1 MSNEEKKVNEF
12 QKLCDSLEKEVDYF
26 LEAIACRNA
35 ERIADERKDLFR
47 LAEELS
53 EAREHM
59 SDWSSERERSYSLL
73 KRARNVLKLGG
84 IAERFG
90 KLQDVL
96 CGLL

>member
-1 MSNEEKKVNEF
+1 MSNEEKKTNEF

-26 LEAIACRNA
+26 LEAVSCQNA

-47 LAEELS
+47 LVEELS
-53 EAREHM
+53 EARQRTTE
-59 SDWSSERERSYSLL
+59 WSPERERSYGLL

-84 IAERFG
+84 IAERYG